1 MATSRSAA
9 GVTVI
14 DGCIYVAGGYDGYT
28 GTCTACCCF
37 DQLLLTV
44 VGIYRVDKLGVFQ
57 FAVNPISDIE
67 IVSYKAFKIL
77 IAWFA
82 EI

>member
-44 VGIYRVDKLGVFQ
+44 VGIYRVGKQGVF
-57 FAVNPISDIE
+57 
-67 IVSYKAFKIL
+67 
-77 IAWFA
+77 
-82 EI
+82 